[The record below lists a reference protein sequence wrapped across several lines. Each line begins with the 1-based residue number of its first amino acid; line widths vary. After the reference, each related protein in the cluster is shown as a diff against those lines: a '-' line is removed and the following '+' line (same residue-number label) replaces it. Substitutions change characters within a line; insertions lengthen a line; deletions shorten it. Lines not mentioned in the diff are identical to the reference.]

1 MTCIVSRKGLIM
13 IRLAATNEIGIPFE
27 KAAGLKC
34 ICEGSQ
40 ELELRKASNEMK
52 VGIKSLGG
60 IVESLFAGNIDEAD
74 ADVGAY
80 VVTEENLKPYGA
92 ICLFFDGVMETIHSK
107 IGNFYALPSS
117 VHEWIVLP
125 RNISDLDIL
134 RTMVREINATVLIP
148 REKLSD
154 DVYEYVDGV
163 FRIAR
168 R

>member
-1 MTCIVSRKGLIM
+1 M

-52 VGIKSLGG
+52 VGIKSLSG
-60 IVESLFAGNIDEAD
+60 IVKSLSAGNTDDCD
-74 ADVGAY
+74 ADVGAF
-80 VVTEENLKPYGA
+80 VVSEEGLKQYGA

-107 IGNFYALPSS
+107 LGNFYALPSS
-117 VHEWIVLP
+117 VHEWIVVQ
-125 RNISDLDIL
+125 RNIDDLDIL
-134 RTMVREINATVLIP
+134 RTMVREINAAIVDP
-148 REKLSD
+148 KDRLSD

-168 R
+168 